1 MKIILVTYD
10 LLSLNKENYLGLYQ
24 AIKEMS
30 ESWIHATNNM
40 WLMKVS
46 DKSSLTDIHK
56 RLFLNIDNTT
66 DRLFILDITNCDF
79 KNCMIGWMPAN
90 VWKFLKGE
98 DEKE

>member
-10 LLSLNKENYLGLYQ
+10 LLSLDKDNYLDLYQ

-40 WLMKVS
+40 WLMKVG
-46 DKSSLTDIHK
+46 DESSLTDIQT
-56 RLFLNIDNTT
+56 RLFLNIDNTS

-79 KNCMIGWMPAN
+79 KNCMTGWMPTN
-90 VWKFLKGE
+90 VWKFLKE
-98 DEKE
+98 DEKR